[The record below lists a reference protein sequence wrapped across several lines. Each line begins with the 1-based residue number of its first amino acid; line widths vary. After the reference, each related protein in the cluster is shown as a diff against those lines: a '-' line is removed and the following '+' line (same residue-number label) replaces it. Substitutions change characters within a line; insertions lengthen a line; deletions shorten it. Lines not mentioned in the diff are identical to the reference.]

1 MKEVGYYNGTI
12 GPLAEMTVPIFDRA
26 LYFGDGIY
34 EATCV
39 RNRIAFALDEFNFF
53 G

>member
-1 MKEVGYYNGTI
+1 MEMKEVGYYNGTI
-12 GPLAEMTVPIFDRA
+12 GPLAEMTVPMGDRA

-39 RNRIAFALDEFNFF
+39 ANRVPFAL
-53 G
+53 